1 MAAISLGLWIHCNK
15 PWSGDNQEINPMNRN
30 AISLLKIS
38 VISILALVIVG
49 YSLFQAQKILRG
61 PIIEVNSPENA
72 TTYNQPLIEVS
83 GRAQNISYLN
93 LNDRPIFTD
102 KDGYFKEKLLLS
114 PGYNI
119 IKLDAR
125 DKFKK
130 YTEKKLELILK
141 EY

>member
-1 MAAISLGLWIHCNK
+1 
-15 PWSGDNQEINPMNRN
+15 MNRN
-30 AISLLKIS
+30 AISTLRISLIVLLVLI
-38 VISILALVIVG
+38 IVG
-49 YSLFQAQKILRG
+49 YSLFQAQKLLTG
-61 PIIEVNSPENA
+61 PVIDIYSPQNGA
-72 TTYNQPLIEVS
+72 TYSQALIEIE
-83 GRAQNISYLN
+83 GRAKNIAYLN

-102 KDGYFKEKLLLS
+102 GSGYFKEKLLLS
-114 PGYNI
+114 PGYNV